1 MTQYPIQERETMP
14 SLRQNAYLGSVKGG
28 SDLGGTKGKTHV
40 SRVGGSN
47 GVHGK
52 TTSLVS
58 SSGESGHLVRLDGS
72 AHPENIARLLKEI
85 EREREDAKVRGIHDL
100 KLQHGSIAWLDT

>member
-1 MTQYPIQERETMP
+1 
-14 SLRQNAYLGSVKGG
+14 
-28 SDLGGTKGKTHV
+28 
-40 SRVGGSN
+40 VGGSN

-85 EREREDAKVRGIHDL
+85 ERERER
-100 KLQHGSIAWLDT
+100 LQRLEGFMT